1 MDEGA
6 RLFQFDNTFFQ
17 EDKTI
22 GFLRLLQLG
31 ELQCERNY
39 VIQEHTQVCSEI
51 SYIVSGGGW
60 FFQNGKQT
68 AVKKGDVLINRFG
81 ETHKIVSGPQEGL
94 RYYYMGFQIDQK
106 RMEAELVPV
115 SDFFEGSGLSVAHG
129 QFHLAEPFH
138 RLLNEFY
145 SSNLYSY
152 KVAEGLI
159 SEILIYTFRCF
170 CQGPSRLYRPPT
182 KENASSTVYMIIQ
195 YIDSNVA
202 QISHVREVA
211 EALGYS
217 GSYLSHLF
225 KEKTGMTLQSYL
237 AQRKIER
244 SVELMKS
251 GCYSWTQIAL
261 ELHYETPQAFSRAF
275 RRVMKESP
283 SEFIANNHKKRSES
297 NE

>member
-1 MDEGA
+1 M
-6 RLFQFDNTFFQ
+6 
-17 EDKTI
+17 
-22 GFLRLLQLG
+22 
-31 ELQCERNY
+31 
-39 VIQEHTQVCSEI
+39 
-51 SYIVSGGGW
+51 
-60 FFQNGKQT
+60 
-68 AVKKGDVLINRFG
+68 
-81 ETHKIVSGPQEGL
+81 
-94 RYYYMGFQIDQK
+94 
-106 RMEAELVPV
+106 VPV

-182 KENASSTVYMIIQ
+182 KENASSTVYRIIQ